1 MKLSSRFAG
10 MALGGYEAAV
20 TWRDTMNYAASVG
33 DRHPL
38 YFDDEAQAGIIA
50 PPMYSVAFTWPISER
65 LPEYIEDS
73 DFPLAVLQRQVHYME
88 DLEFARPIVPGE
100 RLHIEGRLAAIAPHP
115 AGTSLTIR
123 YDALDPQGC
132 PVFTEHITGL
142 LRGVDCEGEARGL
155 ESLPVRRKSAG
166 QGDVLWSS
174 RVEIDPLCP
183 FIYDGCTRIHFPIH
197 TSKKFAHG
205 VGLPDIILQGTATLA
220 FAVREITQREAAPEK
235 VRAITCRFN
244 SMVFPGD
251 SISVQLLG
259 QETQDNERHLY
270 FRVLDDRGK
279 FPIQDGYVRAL
290 L

>member
-10 MALGGYEAAV
+10 MALGGYEATV
-20 TWRDTMNYAASVG
+20 TWRDTMNYAAAVG
-33 DRHPL
+33 DRDPR

-65 LPEYIEDS
+65 LPQYIKDA

-100 RLHIEGRLAAIAPHP
+100 RLHIEGRLAAISPHP

-123 YDALDPQGC
+123 YDARDPQGG

-142 LRGVDCEGEARGL
+142 LRGVACEGEARGL